1 MLYRNVNN
9 LGILKMKHFELSDK
23 TMVKSLKQVGELF
36 PDYHATE
43 AKAIKDLKLLKEAI
57 KENTAYDWFR
67 LNINLKT
74 DATSHSIN
82 TKNTIKTVTDLCER
96 LKLSESETAVQ
107 VEKCYKTTINIKK
120 VSLK

>member
-1 MLYRNVNN
+1 
-9 LGILKMKHFELSDK
+9 MKHFELSDK

-43 AKAIKDLKLLKEAI
+43 AKAIKDLKLLKEA
-57 KENTAYDWFR
+57 
-67 LNINLKT
+67 
-74 DATSHSIN
+74 IN